1 MYSPGNY
8 PEKFEFYGITHVL
21 IYKSSALNDAL
32 KNDDNYTVLYEDDN
46 FVLYE
51 KNA

>member
-8 PEKFEFYGITHVL
+8 HEKFEFYGITHVL
-21 IYKSSALNDAL
+21 IYKVSALYDVL